1 MIARVHVVLTNTVL
15 DTVNDSPIGDYT
27 HPKDHI
33 NIPDTYCCT
42 YRTRKSGK
50 SLVWVVIDIERFWA
64 LINTSFGEKVY
75 GLNYPSK
82 QR

>member
-1 MIARVHVVLTNTVL
+1 MIARVHVVLTKTVL

-50 SLVWVVIDIERFWA
+50 SLV
-64 LINTSFGEKVY
+64 
-75 GLNYPSK
+75 
-82 QR
+82 